1 MKSERMKK
9 NLAFQKGGRGA
20 FSLVEVLVA
29 MAVFLFMAVM
39 VASITDG
46 VSRIVGQSQRRMS
59 VDGGA
64 RQSLSRISAD
74 FSRAIIRSDLPFRI
88 EKKSGNDGLM
98 FFAAAE
104 GYSAGRGITMLGYQ
118 VASEGLQRGAEA
130 KTWTSNGSSAL
141 SFTSVTN
148 AAASSSYLSID
159 SANYEI
165 LESDIFRMELAFLMG
180 NGTIKSTVGTNASG
194 STTYIASLASTARTA
209 SSNAIR
215 AVIVTVAAVDSRARA
230 LMSPSEYSQLADK
243 FIDPL
248 PGSDPLTTWQENF
261 TNSAVVL
268 SQPAREGIRIYQ
280 RYIYIE
286 N

>member
-1 MKSERMKK
+1 MKK

-148 AAASSSYLSID
+148 ATVSSSYLSID

-165 LESDIFRMELAFLMG
+165 LESDIFRMEFAFLMG
-180 NGTIKSTVGTNASG
+180 NGTINGAVGTNSG
-194 STTYIASLASTARTA
+194 STTYIANFASTARTA

-215 AVIVTVAAVDSRARA
+215 AVIVTVAAVDSRARL
-230 LMSPSEYSQLADK
+230 LMSPSEYGQLADK
-243 FIDPL
+243 FSDPL

>member
-1 MKSERMKK
+1 MK

-29 MAVFLFMAVM
+29 MAVFLFMAVI
-39 VASITDG
+39 VASITGG
-46 VSRIVGQSQRRMS
+46 VSQITGQSQRRMS
-59 VDGGA
+59 VDGGV

-74 FSRAIIRSDLPFRI
+74 LSRAIIRSDLPFRI

-118 VASEGLQRGAEA
+118 VTNASLQRGAEA
-130 KTWTSNGSSAL
+130 TTWTSSGSSAL
-141 SFTSVTN
+141 SFTSVAN

-165 LESDIFRMELAFLMG
+165 LEPDIFRMEVAFLMG
-180 NGTIKSTVGTNASG
+180 DGTIKSTVGTNAG
-194 STTYIASLASTARTA
+194 STTYIASFASTARTA
-209 SSNAIR
+209 SSDAIR

-230 LMSPSEYSQLADK
+230 LMTPSEYSQLADN
-243 FIDPL
+243 FSDATA
-248 PGSDPLTTWQENF
+248 GSDPLTAWKGYL
-261 TNSAVVL
+261 TNSPVVL
-268 SQPAREGIRIYQ
+268 PQLVREGIRIYQ
-280 RYIYIE
+280 RYIYID

>member
-1 MKSERMKK
+1 MKK

-29 MAVFLFMAVM
+29 MAIFLFMAVL
-39 VASITDG
+39 VASITGG
-46 VSRIVGQSQRRMS
+46 VSQVAGQSQRRMS
-59 VDGGA
+59 VDGGV
-64 RQSLSRISAD
+64 RQSLSRISSD
-74 FSRAIIRSDLPFRI
+74 LSRAIIRNDLPFRI

-118 VASEGLQRGAEA
+118 VTNESLQRGAEA
-130 KTWTSNGSSAL
+130 TTWTSNGASAL

-148 AAASSSYLSID
+148 AVSSNSYLSID
-159 SANYEI
+159 SSNYEI
-165 LESDIFRMELAFLMG
+165 LEPDIFRMEVAFLMG
-180 NGTIKSTVGTNASG
+180 DGVITNTVGTNAG
-194 STTYIASLASTARTA
+194 STTYIASFASTARTA
-209 SSNAIR
+209 SSNASR

-230 LMSPSEYSQLADK
+230 LMTPSEYSQLANNFSDATA
-243 FIDPL
+243 
-248 PGSDPLTTWQENF
+248 GSDPLTAWKGYL

-268 SQPAREGIRIYQ
+268 PQPVREGIRIYQ
-280 RYIYIE
+280 RYIYID

>member
-1 MKSERMKK
+1 MKK
-9 NLAFQKGGRGA
+9 NLSFQKGGRGA

-39 VASITDG
+39 VASITGG
-46 VSRIVGQSQRRMS
+46 VSQIAGQSQRRMS
-59 VDGGA
+59 VDGGV

-88 EKKSGNDGLM
+88 EKKPGNDSLI
-98 FFAAAE
+98 FLAAAE

-118 VASEGLQRGAEA
+118 VANESLQRGAEA
-130 KTWTSNGSSAL
+130 TTWTSNGSSAL

-148 AAASSSYLSID
+148 AAASSSYLTID

-165 LESDIFRMELAFLMG
+165 LEPDIFRMEVAFLMG
-180 NGTIKSTVGTNASG
+180 DGTIQSTVGTNAG
-194 STTYIASLASTARTA
+194 STTYIASFASTPRTA

-215 AVIVTVAAVDSRARA
+215 AVIVTVAAVDSRARK
-230 LMSPSEYSQLADK
+230 LMTPSEYSQLADN
-243 FIDPL
+243 FSDATV
-248 PGSDPLTTWQENF
+248 GSDPLTAWKGYL
-261 TNSAVVL
+261 TNSPVVL
-268 SQPAREGIRIYQ
+268 PQQFREGIRIYQ
-280 RYIYIE
+280 RYIYID

>member
-1 MKSERMKK
+1 MKK
-9 NLAFQKGGRGA
+9 NLVFQKGGRGA

-29 MAVFLFMAVM
+29 MAIFLFMAVM
-39 VASITDG
+39 VASITGG
-46 VSRIVGQSQRRMS
+46 VSRIAGQSQRRMS
-59 VDGGA
+59 VDGGV

-118 VASEGLQRGAEA
+118 ITNASLQRGAEA
-130 KTWTSNGSSAL
+130 TTWTPSGATAL

-148 AAASSSYLSID
+148 AVSSNNYLSIS

-165 LESDIFRMELAFLMG
+165 LESDIFRMEVAFLMG
-180 NGTIKSTVGTNASG
+180 DGSIKSTVGTNAGGTS
-194 STTYIASLASTARTA
+194 YIASFASTARTV
-209 SSNAIR
+209 SSDAIR
-215 AVIVTVAAVDSRARA
+215 AVIVTVAAVDSRARE
-230 LMSPSEYSQLADK
+230 LVPPSEYSQLANIFSDAT
-243 FIDPL
+243 
-248 PGSDPLTTWQENF
+248 PGSDVLTAWKENLK
-261 TNSAVVL
+261 NSISGMHQA
-268 SQPAREGIRIYQ
+268 ARENVRIYQ
-280 RYIYIE
+280 RYIYID

>member
-1 MKSERMKK
+1 MKK

-39 VASITDG
+39 VASITGG
-46 VSRIVGQSQRRMS
+46 VSRIAGQSQRRMS
-59 VDGGA
+59 VDGGV

-74 FSRAIIRSDLPFRI
+74 FSRAIIRNDLPFRI

-118 VASEGLQRGAEA
+118 VTNASLQRGAEA
-130 KTWTSNGSSAL
+130 KTWTASGATAL

-148 AAASSSYLSID
+148 AVSSNNYLSIS

-165 LESDIFRMELAFLMG
+165 LESDIFRMEVAFLMG
-180 NGTIKSTVGTNASG
+180 DGIITNTVGTNAG
-194 STTYIASLASTARTA
+194 STTYIASFASTARTD

-230 LMSPSEYSQLADK
+230 LMTPSEYSQLANNFSDATA
-243 FIDPL
+243 
-248 PGSDPLTTWQENF
+248 GSDPLTAWKENLK
-261 TNSAVVL
+261 NSI
-268 SQPAREGIRIYQ
+268 SGMPQTARENVRIYQ
-280 RYIYIE
+280 RYIYID

>member
-1 MKSERMKK
+1 MKK

-39 VASITDG
+39 VASITGG
-46 VSRIVGQSQRRMS
+46 VSRIAGQSQRRMS

-74 FSRAIIRSDLPFRI
+74 FSRAIIRNDLPFRI

-118 VASEGLQRGAEA
+118 VTNASLQRGAEA
-130 KTWTSNGSSAL
+130 TSWTSNGTSAL
-141 SFTSVTN
+141 SFTSLTN
-148 AAASSSYLSID
+148 AAASNSYLLID
-159 SANYEI
+159 SSNYEI
-165 LESDIFRMELAFLMG
+165 LEPDIFRMEVAFLMG
-180 NGTIKSTVGTNASG
+180 DGSIKSTVGTNAG
-194 STTYIASLASTARTA
+194 STTYIASFASTPRTD
-209 SSNAIR
+209 SSDVIR
-215 AVIVTVAAVDSRARA
+215 AVIVTVAAVDSRALS
-230 LMSPSEYSQLADK
+230 LMTSSEYTQLAENFSDATA
-243 FIDPL
+243 
-248 PGSDPLTTWQENF
+248 GSDPLTSWKGYL
-261 TNSAVVL
+261 TNSASGL
-268 SQPAREGIRIYQ
+268 PQPAREGIRIYQ
-280 RYIYIE
+280 RYIHID

>member
-1 MKSERMKK
+1 MKK

-29 MAVFLFMAVM
+29 MAIFLFMAVL
-39 VASITDG
+39 VASITGG
-46 VSRIVGQSQRRMS
+46 VSQVAGQSQRRMS
-59 VDGGA
+59 VDGGV
-64 RQSLSRISAD
+64 RQSLSRISSD
-74 FSRAIIRSDLPFRI
+74 FSRAIIRNDLPFRI

-118 VASEGLQRGAEA
+118 VTNESLQRGAEA
-130 KTWTSNGSSAL
+130 TTWTSNGASAL

-148 AAASSSYLSID
+148 AVSSNSYLSID
-159 SANYEI
+159 SSNYEI
-165 LESDIFRMELAFLMG
+165 LEPDIFRMEVAFLMG
-180 NGTIKSTVGTNASG
+180 DGVITNTVGTNAG
-194 STTYIASLASTARTA
+194 STTYIASFASTARTA

-230 LMSPSEYSQLADK
+230 LMTPSEYSQLANNFSDATA
-243 FIDPL
+243 
-248 PGSDPLTTWQENF
+248 GSDPLTAWKGYL

-268 SQPAREGIRIYQ
+268 PQPVREGIRIYQ
-280 RYIYIE
+280 RYIYID

>member
-1 MKSERMKK
+1 MKK

-39 VASITDG
+39 VASITGG
-46 VSRIVGQSQRRMS
+46 VSRITGQSQRRMS
-59 VDGGA
+59 VDGGV

-88 EKKSGNDGLM
+88 EKKSGNDSLN
-98 FFAAAE
+98 FLAAAE

-118 VASEGLQRGAEA
+118 VTNASLQRGAEA
-130 KTWTSNGSSAL
+130 TTWTSSGASAL

-148 AAASSSYLSID
+148 AVSSNSYLSIS

-165 LESDIFRMELAFLMG
+165 LESDIFRMEVAFLMG
-180 NGTIKSTVGTNASG
+180 DGSIKSTVGTNAG
-194 STTYIASLASTARTA
+194 GTTYIASFASTARTA
-209 SSNAIR
+209 SSDAIR
-215 AVIVTVAAVDSRARA
+215 AVIVTVAAVDSRARE
-230 LMSPSEYSQLADK
+230 LVPPSEYSQLANIFSDAT
-243 FIDPL
+243 
-248 PGSDPLTTWQENF
+248 PGSDVLTAWKENLK
-261 TNSAVVL
+261 NSISGMHQA
-268 SQPAREGIRIYQ
+268 ARENVRIYQ
-280 RYIYIE
+280 RYIYID

>member
-1 MKSERMKK
+1 MKK
-9 NLAFQKGGRGA
+9 NLAFQKRGRGA

-29 MAVFLFMAVM
+29 MAIFLFMAVM
-39 VASITDG
+39 VASITGG
-46 VSRIVGQSQRRMS
+46 VSRITGQSQRRMS
-59 VDGGA
+59 VDGGV

-118 VASEGLQRGAEA
+118 VANESLQRGAEA
-130 KTWTSNGSSAL
+130 MTWTSNGSSAL
-141 SFTSVTN
+141 SFTSLAN

-165 LESDIFRMELAFLMG
+165 LEPDIFRMEVAFLMG
-180 NGTIKSTVGTNASG
+180 DGVIKSTVGTNAG
-194 STTYIASLASTARTA
+194 STTYIASFASTARTV
-209 SSNAIR
+209 SSDAIR

-230 LMSPSEYSQLADK
+230 LMTPSEYGQLADN
-243 FIDPL
+243 FSDATA
-248 PGSDPLTTWQENF
+248 GSDPLTSWKGYL
-261 TNSAVVL
+261 TNSPVVL
-268 SQPAREGIRIYQ
+268 PQPVREGIRIYQ
-280 RYIYIE
+280 RYIYID

>member
-1 MKSERMKK
+1 MKE

-39 VASITDG
+39 VASITGG
-46 VSRIVGQSQRRMS
+46 VSRIAGQSQRRMS
-59 VDGGA
+59 VDGSV

-88 EKKSGNDGLM
+88 EKKSGNDSLI
-98 FFAAAE
+98 FLAAAE
-104 GYSAGRGITMLGYQ
+104 GYSSGRGITMLGYQ
-118 VASEGLQRGAEA
+118 VANESLQRGAEA
-130 KTWTSNGSSAL
+130 TTWTSNGSSAL
-141 SFTSVTN
+141 SFTSVAN
-148 AAASSSYLSID
+148 AATSKSYLSID

-165 LESDIFRMELAFLMG
+165 LESDIFRMEIAFLMG
-180 NGTIKSTVGTNASG
+180 DGSIKSTVGTNAGGTS
-194 STTYIASLASTARTA
+194 YIASFASTARTV
-209 SSNAIR
+209 SSDAIR

-230 LMSPSEYSQLADK
+230 LMTPSEYSQLADK
-243 FIDPL
+243 FSDAT
-248 PGSDPLTTWQENF
+248 PGSDPLTTWKGYL

-268 SQPAREGIRIYQ
+268 SQPVREGIRIYQ
-280 RYIYIE
+280 RYIYID

>member
-1 MKSERMKK
+1 MKK
-9 NLAFQKGGRGA
+9 NLVFHKGGRGA

-29 MAVFLFMAVM
+29 MAIFLFMAVM
-39 VASITDG
+39 VASITGG
-46 VSRIVGQSQRRMS
+46 VSRIAGQSQRRMG
-59 VDGGA
+59 VDGGV

-98 FFAAAE
+98 FPAAAE

-118 VASEGLQRGAEA
+118 VANATLQRGAEA
-130 KTWTSNGSSAL
+130 TTWTANGATAL

-148 AAASSSYLSID
+148 ALSSNSYLSID
-159 SANYEI
+159 SSNYEI
-165 LESDIFRMELAFLMG
+165 LEPDIFRMEVAFLMG
-180 NGTIKSTVGTNASG
+180 DGSIKSSVGTNAG
-194 STTYIASLASTARTA
+194 GTTYIASFASTPRTE

-230 LMSPSEYSQLADK
+230 LMTPSEYSQLADK
-243 FIDPL
+243 FSDAT
-248 PGSDPLTTWQENF
+248 PGSDPLTAWKGYL
-261 TNSAVVL
+261 TNSPVVL
-268 SQPAREGIRIYQ
+268 PQPVREGIRIYQ
-280 RYIYIE
+280 RYIYID

>member
-1 MKSERMKK
+1 MKK

-39 VASITDG
+39 VASITGG
-46 VSRIVGQSQRRMS
+46 VSQIAGQSQRRMS
-59 VDGGA
+59 VDGGV

-74 FSRAIIRSDLPFRI
+74 FSRAIIRNDLPFRI
-88 EKKSGNDGLM
+88 EKKPGNDSLI
-98 FFAAAE
+98 FLAAAE

-118 VASEGLQRGAEA
+118 VANESLQRGAEA
-130 KTWTSNGSSAL
+130 TTWTSNGSSAL

-148 AAASSSYLSID
+148 AAASSSYLTID

-165 LESDIFRMELAFLMG
+165 LEPDIFRMEVAFLMG
-180 NGTIKSTVGTNASG
+180 DGTIQSTVGTNAG
-194 STTYIASLASTARTA
+194 STTYIASFASTPRTA

-215 AVIVTVAAVDSRARA
+215 AVIVTVAAVDSRARK
-230 LMSPSEYSQLADK
+230 LMTPSEYSQLADN
-243 FIDPL
+243 FSDATV
-248 PGSDPLTTWQENF
+248 GSDPLTAWKGYL
-261 TNSAVVL
+261 TNSPVVL
-268 SQPAREGIRIYQ
+268 PQQLREGIRIYQ
-280 RYIYIE
+280 RYIYID

>member
-1 MKSERMKK
+1 MKE
-9 NLAFQKGGRGA
+9 NLAFQKGGKGA

-29 MAVFLFMAVM
+29 MAIFLFMAVM
-39 VASITDG
+39 VASITGG
-46 VSRIVGQSQRRMS
+46 VSRIAGQSQRRMS
-59 VDGGA
+59 VDGGV

-118 VASEGLQRGAEA
+118 VTNASLQRGAEA
-130 KTWTSNGSSAL
+130 TTWTSNGSSAL
-141 SFTSVTN
+141 SFTSVAN

-165 LESDIFRMELAFLMG
+165 LEPDIFRMEVAFLMG
-180 NGTIKSTVGTNASG
+180 DGTIKSTVGTNAG
-194 STTYIASLASTARTA
+194 STTYIASFASTARTA
-209 SSNAIR
+209 SSDAIR

-230 LMSPSEYSQLADK
+230 LMTPSEYSQLADN
-243 FIDPL
+243 FSDATA
-248 PGSDPLTTWQENF
+248 GSDPLTAWKGYL
-261 TNSAVVL
+261 TNSPVVL
-268 SQPAREGIRIYQ
+268 PQPVREGIRIYQ
-280 RYIYIE
+280 RYIYID

>member
-1 MKSERMKK
+1 MKK

-39 VASITDG
+39 VASITGG
-46 VSRIVGQSQRRMS
+46 VSRIAGQSQRRMS

-74 FSRAIIRSDLPFRI
+74 FSRAIIRNDLPFRI

-118 VASEGLQRGAEA
+118 VTNASLQRGAEA
-130 KTWTSNGSSAL
+130 TTWTASGATAL

-148 AAASSSYLSID
+148 AVSSNSYLSID
-159 SANYEI
+159 SSNYEI
-165 LESDIFRMELAFLMG
+165 LEPDIFRMEVAFLMG
-180 NGTIKSTVGTNASG
+180 NGVITNTVGTNAG
-194 STTYIASLASTARTA
+194 STTYIASFASTARTE

-230 LMSPSEYSQLADK
+230 LMTPSEYSQLANTFSDATA
-243 FIDPL
+243 
-248 PGSDPLTTWQENF
+248 GSDPLTAWKENLK
-261 TNSAVVL
+261 NSI
-268 SQPAREGIRIYQ
+268 SGMPQTARENVRIYQ
-280 RYIYIE
+280 RYIYID

>member
-9 NLAFQKGGRGA
+9 NLAFQKGGSGA

-29 MAVFLFMAVM
+29 MAIFLFMAVM

-59 VDGGA
+59 VDGSV
-64 RQSLSRISAD
+64 RQSLSRISTD

-88 EKKSGNDGLM
+88 EKKSGNDSLM

-130 KTWTSNGSSAL
+130 KSWTSNGSSAL
-141 SFTSVTN
+141 SFASVTN

-165 LESDIFRMELAFLMG
+165 LESDIFRMEFAFLMG

-230 LMSPSEYSQLADK
+230 LMSPSEYSQLADN
-243 FIDPL
+243 FSDATAI
-248 PGSDPLTTWQENF
+248 SDPLKKWNEYL
-261 TNSAVVL
+261 TNSPAVL

-280 RYIYIE
+280 RYIYID

>member
-1 MKSERMKK
+1 MKK
-9 NLAFQKGGRGA
+9 SLAFQKGGRGA

-39 VASITDG
+39 VASITGG
-46 VSRIVGQSQRRMS
+46 VSRITGQSQRRMS
-59 VDGGA
+59 VDGGV

-88 EKKSGNDGLM
+88 EKKSGNDSLM

-118 VASEGLQRGAEA
+118 VANANLQRGAEA
-130 KTWTSNGSSAL
+130 TTWTASGATAL

-148 AAASSSYLSID
+148 AVSSNSYLSIS

-165 LESDIFRMELAFLMG
+165 LESDIFRMEVAFLMADG
-180 NGTIKSTVGTNASG
+180 SIKSTVGTNAG
-194 STTYIASLASTARTA
+194 STTYIASFASTARTA
-209 SSNAIR
+209 TSDAIR
-215 AVIVTVAAVDSRARA
+215 AVIVTVAALDSRARA
-230 LMSPSEYSQLADK
+230 LMTPSEYSQLANNFSDATA
-243 FIDPL
+243 
-248 PGSDPLTTWQENF
+248 GSDPLTAWKGYL

-268 SQPAREGIRIYQ
+268 SQPVREGIRIYQ
-280 RYIYIE
+280 RYIYIG

>member
-1 MKSERMKK
+1 MKK
-9 NLAFQKGGRGA
+9 NLAFHKGGRGA

-29 MAVFLFMAVM
+29 MAIFLFMAVM
-39 VASITDG
+39 VASITGG
-46 VSRIVGQSQRRMS
+46 VSRIAGQSQRRMS

-74 FSRAIIRSDLPFRI
+74 FSRAIIRNDLPFRI

-118 VASEGLQRGAEA
+118 VTNASLQRGAEA
-130 KTWTSNGSSAL
+130 TTWTASGATAL

-148 AAASSSYLSID
+148 AVSSNSYLSID
-159 SANYEI
+159 SSNYEI
-165 LESDIFRMELAFLMG
+165 LEPDIFRMEVAFLMG
-180 NGTIKSTVGTNASG
+180 DGVITNTVGTNAG
-194 STTYIASLASTARTA
+194 STTYIASFASTARTE

-230 LMSPSEYSQLADK
+230 LMTPSEYSQLANNFSDAK
-243 FIDPL
+243 A
-248 PGSDPLTTWQENF
+248 GSDPLMAWKGYL
-261 TNSAVVL
+261 TNSPVVL
-268 SQPAREGIRIYQ
+268 PQPVREGIRIYQ
-280 RYIYIE
+280 RYIYID

>member
-1 MKSERMKK
+1 MKK

-39 VASITDG
+39 VASITGG
-46 VSRIVGQSQRRMS
+46 VSQIAGQSQRRMS
-59 VDGGA
+59 VDGGV

-74 FSRAIIRSDLPFRI
+74 FSRAIIRNDLPFRI
-88 EKKSGNDGLM
+88 EKKPGNDSLI
-98 FFAAAE
+98 FLAAAE

-118 VASEGLQRGAEA
+118 VANESLQRGAEA
-130 KTWTSNGSSAL
+130 TTWTSNGSSAL

-148 AAASSSYLSID
+148 AAASSSYLTID

-165 LESDIFRMELAFLMG
+165 LEPDIFRMEVAFLMG
-180 NGTIKSTVGTNASG
+180 DGTIQSTVGTNAG
-194 STTYIASLASTARTA
+194 STTYIASFASTPRTA

-215 AVIVTVAAVDSRARA
+215 AVIVTVAAVDSRARK
-230 LMSPSEYSQLADK
+230 LMTPSEYSQLADN
-243 FIDPL
+243 FSDATV
-248 PGSDPLTTWQENF
+248 GSDPLTAWKGYL
-261 TNSAVVL
+261 TNSPVVL
-268 SQPAREGIRIYQ
+268 TQQFREGIRIYQ
-280 RYIYIE
+280 RYIYID